1 MPTLEAMKIKP
12 ADLLGPVLTS
22 RGRASVLRTE
32 IEDALAAGVTVV
44 LDFSD
49 VQTMS
54 PSFADDLLAKL
65 DPAAVDS
72 GAVKVTNLPASVKPL
87 ARYLASHR
95 HPRTPA

>member
-22 RGRASVLRTE
+22 RGRRSVLRTE

-54 PSFADDLLAKL
+54 PLFADELAGQAG
-65 DPAAVDS
+65 PC
-72 GAVKVTNLPASVKPL
+72 
-87 ARYLASHR
+87 RR
-95 HPRTPA
+95 